1 MATIKNTKK
10 NAIPLTPEN
19 LSRICPEENPSILI
33 KQQQGLFMLVAGSRN
48 PDEWLWIQCLDEVQ
62 MSMILRSTR
71 TIPAVKRLK

>member
-1 MATIKNTKK
+1 
-10 NAIPLTPEN
+10 
-19 LSRICPEENPSILI
+19 
-33 KQQQGLFMLVAGSRN
+33 MLVAGSRN